1 MFFYKL
7 QETHAMKIA
16 KKKPD
21 GQPIR
26 LSETALLFI
35 HSPFI
40 FHVLFSESRTD
51 IFIDSTSEAGIKS
64 NHCGEYQNSNKY
76 NHSKHPPCV
85 TLFFQV

>member
-1 MFFYKL
+1 
-7 QETHAMKIA
+7 MKIA
-16 KKKPD
+16 EKKPD

-76 NHSKHPPCV
+76 NHSKSPSLC
-85 TLFFQV
+85 LFIFSKV